1 MAHQFKI
8 TLIIESAPDEKEAEH
23 LALEVMDNLQDMM
36 RHAPFPCKLK
46 LDEGAPTV
54 VDIPAPAP
62 KPIDPKTA
70 N

>member
-1 MAHQFKI
+1 MAHQFKL
-8 TLIIESAPDEKEAEH
+8 TLIIESAPDETQAEH

-36 RHAPFPCKLK
+36 KHAPFPCKLA
-46 LDEGAPTV
+46 LDEGAPTIV
-54 VDIPAPAP
+54 ELPAPTS

>member
-1 MAHQFKI
+1 MAHQFKL

-36 RHAPFPCKLK
+36 RNAPFACKLK
-46 LDEGAPTV
+46 LDDGAPVV
-54 VDIPAPAP
+54 VDSPAPAS
-62 KPIDPKTA
+62 KPIDPKAA